1 MMQDSHAP
9 QSLPAVELSLG
20 RMYFEDA
27 RLLAHA
33 RRWEAC
39 LQLLAVACRHACRA
53 VLASHGMPKAEY
65 VGLQDRVL
73 PGQIAMCDVA
83 NALAENVA
91 AVLNH
96 ARYAGYPDQPPL
108 DRDVVKTRF
117 FTTQEIL
124 DYVQGCLG

>member
-1 MMQDSHAP
+1 
-9 QSLPAVELSLG
+9 
-20 RMYFEDA
+20 MYFEDA

-53 VLASHGMPKAEY
+53 VLASRGVPMIDYA
-65 VGLQDRVL
+65 GLPDRAL
-73 PGQIAMCDVA
+73 PGQIVACDVA
-83 NALAENVA
+83 NALAESVA

-96 ARYAGYPDQPPL
+96 ARFAGYPDQPPV

>member
-1 MMQDSHAP
+1 
-9 QSLPAVELSLG
+9 
-20 RMYFEDA
+20 MYFEDA

-53 VLASHGMPKAEY
+53 VLASHGMPMIDY
-65 VGLQDRVL
+65 VALQDRAL
-73 PGQIAMCDVA
+73 PGEIVACDVA
-83 NALAENVA
+83 NVLAENVA
-91 AVLNH
+91 TVLNH
-96 ARYAGYPDQPPL
+96 ARTAGYPDQPPL